1 MNAIISGK
9 MEKQVGSMVFKTLGS
24 ASIPSDWSDV
34 RLYDITSDQYIRIID
49 KAGNVF
55 LVRSY
60 NLMDYQEPTLFR
72 AYKNNNNDS
81 DVAVITYQGQIS
93 DVFVGKIGQ
102 YSRWSDYVTSI
113 ERGTLEIS

>member
-9 MEKQVGSMVFKTLGS
+9 MEKQAGSMVFKTLGS
-24 ASIPSDWSDV
+24 ASIPSDWGVV

-60 NLMDYQEPTLFR
+60 NLMDYQKPTLFR
-72 AYKNNNNDS
+72 AYKNNNDNS
-81 DVAVITYQGQIS
+81 DVAQITCQGQVS
-93 DVFVGKIGQ
+93 DVFVGKIEQ
-102 YSRWSDYVTSI
+102 YNRWSDYVTSI